1 MQSSGH
7 SRDRDGVCDSG
18 FGVRTAN
25 PESQAPNPDTGHA
38 VKLTISSVVPA
49 GRVRVFAALIDP
61 AILQRCIP
69 GCESLTVSAPDTF
82 AATLKIGVAGM
93 KGTYGGSAAIRDKQ
107 PPDSL
112 TLSFDGKGGPGFV
125 RGSAAITL
133 TADGDTT
140 RIACETD
147 VQVGGLIAAI
157 GSRLVDAAAK
167 KLADDFFKQLSREL
181 STTT

>member
-1 MQSSGH
+1 MKIAIAAIIPAP
-7 SRDRDGVCDSG
+7 RD
-18 FGVRTAN
+18 
-25 PESQAPNPDTGHA
+25 
-38 VKLTISSVVPA
+38 
-49 GRVRVFAALIDP
+49 RVFAALIDLV
-61 AILQRCIP
+61 ILQRCIP
-69 GCESLTVSAPDTF
+69 GCESLTVSGPDTF

-93 KGTYGGSAAIRDKQ
+93 KGTYGGNASIRDKQ

-125 RGSAAITL
+125 RGSAAISL
-133 TADGDTT
+133 TADGDAT

-181 STTT
+181 SAT